1 MIPPL
6 VGMDELRL
14 AGVGAWPE
22 FELLTLGVHK
32 YLHQGRPLISD
43 WHYGIVDEDEGVDP
57 RVRDGPR
64 RQRFE
69 DIEAHHRTNV
79 GVLD

>member
-14 AGVGAWPE
+14 AGVGAWLE

-32 YLHQGRPLISD
+32 YLHQGHRSSGAKAWQGREGEGPTA
-43 WHYGIVDEDEGVDP
+43 DEVP
-57 RVRDGPR
+57 R
-64 RQRFE
+64 
-69 DIEAHHRTNV
+69 
-79 GVLD
+79 